1 MNVFFVTYQEKD
13 FAGHVG
19 GSVWDGVYDSREKAQ
34 ARVDD
39 MATWRKVTTS
49 CIGHWLNADSDN
61 ALSKLEFLQ
70 MGTN

>member
-34 ARVDD
+34 ARVDE
-39 MATWRKVTTS
+39 
-49 CIGHWLNADSDN
+49 
-61 ALSKLEFLQ
+61 LSKDKTVEYADYEQFEVK
-70 MGTN
+70 